1 MEKKDKIFVTQK
13 KTLLWYFDKQCTV
26 FRHADKPIPENRG
39 LNGTSGSNNSYDD
52 NLAHN

>member
-1 MEKKDKIFVTQK
+1 MRFYGY
-13 KTLLWYFDKQCTV
+13 LLSTRNTV